1 MGRIKIEMPENFAF
15 TTTLPVRI
23 QDINYGGHLG
33 NDSLLSL
40 LHEVRIQYLQQMGCN
55 ELDACGTGLIMA
67 DVAIVYKGEGFH
79 GDVLRIQVAAG
90 ELSSRGFV
98 LFYNVTCSREERE
111 FPIADA
117 RTGMLCFNY
126 ETRKVTSLPKALKEK
141 LNS

>member
-1 MGRIKIEMPENFAF
+1 MPENFAF

-40 LHEVRIQYLQQMGCN
+40 LHEARIRYLQQMGCT

-98 LFYNVTCSREERE
+98 LFYNVTCLREERE

-126 ETRKVTSLPKALKEK
+126 ENRKVTSLSKALKEK